1 MRGISL
7 EMTSN
12 QVKKGLKWGNLAPRL
27 AGTGEKRTFTSA
39 ADLRTLGIS
48 AAC

>member
-1 MRGISL
+1 MRAMSF

-12 QVKKGLKWGNLAPRL
+12 QVEMGLKWGDSTSGAARAVENRD
-27 AGTGEKRTFTSA
+27 FTSA
-39 ADLRTLGIS
+39 AELRTLGIS